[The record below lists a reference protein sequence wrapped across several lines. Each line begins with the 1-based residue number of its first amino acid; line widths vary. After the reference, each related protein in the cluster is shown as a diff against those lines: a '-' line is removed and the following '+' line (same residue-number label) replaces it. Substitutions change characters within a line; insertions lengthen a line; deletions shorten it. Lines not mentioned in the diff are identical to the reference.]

1 MAVLTLLMLAVMRF
15 AMTLVQI
22 PGFALSCSG
31 PHESVPRTA
40 AQQSPKQG
48 IRRGLLRTIARAS
61 GDGRSPVAWLVYAAG
76 PLIAAALVLY
86 FSYIMGLVLL
96 LVAAAHVTG
105 SVVTFARPGYIS
117 PSMWMI
123 LHLVAPAACFSLLRD
138 VTMRAGR
145 ESLRE
150 RSLTAHAVK
159 PGRRWRPENWSNSSR
174 AATVNLRWPAHL
186 VHVLDRRAL
195 IVQTTLWKLYRRA
208 PVIAIIGAA
217 IALINV
223 ERDLNWNAG
232 AVTSVTP
239 TQIGTSIEGVVLGLL
254 TAAVAS
260 EDFLIPSAIRVQLDM
275 LRCVAEEPVE
285 ALSFGL
291 VDPIG
296 SHRSTLYDIARRLAL
311 RAQRIER
318 RVPTTA
324 ANPYAIMLRGA
335 ARAINDFIS
344 GSDSLGSEIPAE
356 LREILTYT
364 VATMAGPRSPMT
376 RFRLAEMVAAFQN
389 TGKPDSDLIVP
400 VTGWISR
407 AGSAIYGAIDRLSSF
422 VKALFV
428 IIMIGVFIALLIR
441 GRVALTGLPIWK
453 P

>member
-1 MAVLTLLMLAVMRF
+1 MAVLALLMLAVMMF

-31 PHESVPRTA
+31 LHEGVARTVA
-40 AQQSPKQG
+40 RQSPKQG

-61 GDGRSPVAWLVYAAG
+61 GGKRSLISWLVYAAG

-86 FSYIMGLVLL
+86 FSYIMGLALL

-105 SVVTFARPGYIS
+105 SVVTFARPGYIP
-117 PSMWMI
+117 PSGWMF
-123 LHLVAPAACFSLLRD
+123 LYLVTPAACLFLLRD

-145 ESLRE
+145 ESLRA
-150 RSLTAHAVK
+150 RSLTAHAMK
-159 PGRRWRPENWSNSSR
+159 PGRRWRSEKWTNSSR
-174 AATVNLRWPAHL
+174 QETVNLRWPAHL

-195 IVQTTLWKLYRRA
+195 IAQTTLWKLYRRA
-208 PVIAIIGAA
+208 PVIAIIGAG
-217 IALINV
+217 ICLINV

-232 AVTSVTP
+232 AGTSITP
-239 TQIGTSIEGVVLGLL
+239 TQIGTSIEGVVLALL

-260 EDFLIPSAIRVQLDM
+260 DDFLIPSAIRVQLDM
-275 LRCVAEEPVE
+275 LQCLAEEPVE

-291 VDPIG
+291 IDPIG
-296 SHRSTLYDIARRLAL
+296 SHRSTLYGIARRLES

-318 RVPTTA
+318 RTPTTA
-324 ANPYAIMLRGA
+324 ANPYAILLRGA
-335 ARAINDFIS
+335 TRAINDFIS
-344 GSDSLGSEIPAE
+344 GKDSLGSKIPAE

-364 VATMAGPRSPMT
+364 VATMAGPRSPRT
-376 RFRLAEMVAAFQN
+376 RFRLAKMVAAFQK
-389 TGKPDSDLIVP
+389 TGEPDSDLVVP

-407 AGSAIYGAIDRLSSF
+407 AGSALYRATDRLSSF
-422 VKALFV
+422 VKALFG

-441 GRVALTGLPIWK
+441 GRVALTGLPIWR